1 MGLESTVFI
10 KLNVKHVWKKKRPLN
25 LNRESDSY
33 FTTKLILMGLYILIS
48 KGVGVVNS
56 RPYST
61 VTFWGCMETLR
72 PRDCEQQ
79 LQEEWEKERCLG
91 ETNGKHMV
99 WMISSRKKGVGSGSG
114 VADEAFNSPE
124 VNFPNS
130 RLSTGTKHRTPI
142 TYVFIA
148 LQRGAIYNHLCWLSN
163 APLK

>member
-1 MGLESTVFI
+1 MFE
-10 KLNVKHVWKKKRPLN
+10 KKKTSE

-99 WMISSRKKGVGSGSG
+99 WMISSRKKGGG
-114 VADEAFNSPE
+114 VRIRGRLDEAFNSPE

-130 RLSTGTKHRTPI
+130 WLSTGTKHRTPI
-142 TYVFIA
+142 TYLFIA
-148 LQRGAIYNHLCWLSN
+148 LQRGAIYNHLC
-163 APLK
+163 